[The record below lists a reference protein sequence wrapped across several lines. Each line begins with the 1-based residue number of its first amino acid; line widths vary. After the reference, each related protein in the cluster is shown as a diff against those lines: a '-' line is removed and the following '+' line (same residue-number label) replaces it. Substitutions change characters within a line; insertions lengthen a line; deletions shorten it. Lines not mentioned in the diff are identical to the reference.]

1 MRTLYVILLLSW
13 SSPVEAGKPFVLFR
27 PQAVL
32 GHGEALRIEEVGHY
46 LREALGE
53 VGDYDVIMVDPD
65 RSERAYTK
73 TSKVERLA
81 KRWRSEI
88 DFAETN
94 LRRNKPGMA
103 LKGAALVWRRLSK
116 SPALVQDAEILCRT
130 YLIYAE
136 ASLQLGK
143 KQKAE
148 QWVRR
153 LAGSCTS
160 TYRSGRWRAKSSKAF
175 VEFMRKIKA
184 VMKHVAPAQITIVT
198 EQAGAEVFVDAR
210 LVGLTPLHLTGVPP
224 GQHVLRVEEQDRMPW
239 SEWVELTAVPR
250 TLRLQGQADWLHPA
264 EVELQQAL
272 RDNQIDDRVI
282 KGAKALLA
290 RLEPLAPYLAII
302 GVLEEESSV
311 RLRLILVDTRGRILR
326 VPELVVDDSFLGL
339 EAELQ
344 ALFAGMSKGKLRW
357 TGLNKGPIF
366 PSLEEAHAKAPE
378 TRFAALVETG
388 AAVDGEGRDED
399 KDEELQEEDPH
410 EDKDRLRP
418 ILRGKN
424 KRKPIKKS
432 RRIKRRKR
440 GYSDFKDDDDK

>member
-1 MRTLYVILLLSW
+1 MRILYAIVLLSW

-27 PQAVL
+27 PQPVL
-32 GHGEALRIEEVGHY
+32 GHGEPLRIEEVGHY

-65 RSERAYTK
+65 RSEQAYAK
-73 TSKVERLA
+73 TSKVKRLA

-103 LKGAALVWRRLSK
+103 LKGAALVWHRLSK

-130 YLIYAE
+130 YLIHAE
-136 ASLQLGK
+136 ASLQMGQK
-143 KQKAE
+143 SKAE
-148 QWVRR
+148 EWVKR

-175 VEFMRKIKA
+175 VEFMRKTKA

-198 EQAGAEVFVDAR
+198 GQAGAEVFVDAR

-224 GQHVLRVEEQDRMPW
+224 GQHVLRVEEPGRTPW
-239 SEWVELTAVPR
+239 SKWVELTAVPR

-264 EVELQQAL
+264 EVGLQQAL
-272 RDNQIDDRVI
+272 RDNHIDDRVI
-282 KGAKALLA
+282 KGSKALLA

-311 RLRLILVDTRGRILR
+311 RLRLVLVDKRGRILR

-339 EAELQ
+339 EVELQ
-344 ALFAGMSKGKLRW
+344 ALFAGMTKGKLRW
-357 TGLNKGPIF
+357 TALNKGPIF
-366 PSLEEAHAKAPE
+366 PGLEEAHAKAPE

-388 AAVDGEGRDED
+388 AEVDEEGRDED
-399 KDEELQEEDPH
+399 KDEDLQEDSLQ

-418 ILRGKN
+418 VLRGK
-424 KRKPIKKS
+424 KS
-432 RRIKRRKR
+432 RKTVKKKRVIKRRKR
-440 GYSDFKDDDDK
+440 DYSDFKDEGDK